1 MESCLKLQFRRCLD
15 DAMTVMQIEQMTP
28 PWKVVRGFPLP
39 AGEALVHLNNVSGGI
54 LGGDTLSL
62 DVNVGR
68 DARAQ
73 ITSTGATRVYRC
85 RAGLEPARS
94 IADIH
99 IAEQGLLEYLPDPVI
114 PFASSRYIQRTRIT
128 LDHGA
133 GLFWWEVLAPGRAS
147 AGETF
152 AYDSLESRLE
162 IDVCGRPIAIENLR
176 LEPARRPLCSPAHLA
191 GFTHLTS
198 FYICRHGL
206 PPAKWLHYEETLN
219 DLASEMSRP
228 GETLWAAS
236 ALVSDGIVVRGLSNS
251 GRHVAGALFGFW
263 RASKRLLY
271 GQDPV
276 APRKIY

>member
-1 MESCLKLQFRRCLD
+1 MESCLKLHFHEASDSALTLMR
-15 DAMTVMQIEQMTP
+15 IEQMTP
-28 PWKVVRGFPLP
+28 PWKVVRAFPLP

-62 DVNVGR
+62 DVKVGR
-68 DARAQ
+68 EARAQ
-73 ITSTGATRVYRC
+73 VTSTGATRVYRC
-85 RAGLEPARS
+85 RPGAEPARS
-94 IADIH
+94 ITNIH

-114 PFASSRYIQRTRIT
+114 PFASARYIQRARIT
-128 LDHGA
+128 LDDGA
-133 GLFWWEVLAPGRAS
+133 GLFWWEVLAPGRTR

-152 AYDSLESRLE
+152 SYDLLESRFE

-176 LEPARRPLCSPAHLA
+176 LEPATRPLRSPAHLA
-191 GFTHLTS
+191 GFTHLTN

-206 PPAKWLHYEETLN
+206 PPGKWLHYEETLN
-219 DLASEMSRP
+219 GLASEMSRP

-251 GRHVAGALFGFW
+251 GRHIAGALFGFW